1 MLNYQSVKKW
11 ANHHAKRLYESKLL
25 TKEESASEFEKWMR
39 ETNQMIGKEPEA
51 IQSLYGISLVQALSA
66 YYIYYQEGKVGS
78 SQQERANELSFKS
91 YRKIEEMLSDNKA
104 GMRNCYEEV

>member
-11 ANHHAKRLYESKLL
+11 ANHHAKRL
-25 TKEESASEFEKWMR
+25 TKEESASEFEKWMS

-66 YYIYYQEGKVGS
+66 YYIYYQEGKVGTP
-78 SQQERANELSFKS
+78 QQEKASRLSLDS
-91 YRKIEEMLSDNKA
+91 YREIEKMRMKA
-104 GMRNCYEEV
+104 HVCM